1 MGLSVRLLRLSAILA
16 GVSLAICASSAQAS
30 RHRALIIG
38 NNYPNLSVGKGRLE
52 NAHADA
58 DSVDKLL
65 RRIGFGEGDPSAISV
80 KKDASLNDIYDLWQ
94 RTLEEADSEGIVV
107 FFFSGHG
114 FQERHSNYLL
124 QDGAPIVPSTN
135 PKVLETQYVRLDAIM
150 EAFLE
155 IRQNKDIVGLF
166 IIDACRED
174 VFKPAGTRAIG
185 GARGLAPVRMPSDS
199 ETFVLFATAPG
210 QYAYDGLQ
218 GEGVKGSVFTR
229 NFVSELETK
238 QRMQVEKEGL
248 TDIAQDVRDL
258 VVALARK
265 HSLSQV
271 PTYYDQLAQ
280 RRNIF
285 GGALPRRT
293 QAEEMEQLQKPLA
306 MASATP
312 AAFSSATRTGGDAF
326 SDTCPDCPQM
336 VVISAGQFLQGS
348 PDTERGHARSEGP
361 QRVVALKVDFAIS
374 KFPITNQ
381 QWNLCVKDGG

>member
-1 MGLSVRLLRLSAILA
+1 
-16 GVSLAICASSAQAS
+16 
-30 RHRALIIG
+30 
-38 NNYPNLSVGKGRLE
+38 
-52 NAHADA
+52 
-58 DSVDKLL
+58 
-65 RRIGFGEGDPSAISV
+65 
-80 KKDASLNDIYDLWQ
+80 
-94 RTLEEADSEGIVV
+94 LEEADPEGIVV

-124 QDGAPIVPSTN
+124 QDGAPVVPSTN

-155 IRQNKDIVGLF
+155 IRQSKDIVGLF

-218 GEGVKGSVFTR
+218 GEGVKNSLFTR
-229 NFVSELETK
+229 NFVIELEKK
-238 QRMQVEKEGL
+238 QRLEVAKEGL

-258 VVALARK
+258 VVAFARAQG
-265 HSLSQV
+265 LSQI

-285 GGALPRRT
+285 GVPLPRRT
-293 QAEEMEQLQKPLA
+293 KEEEVEQLQKPIA
-306 MASATP
+306 MASAAP
-312 AAFSSATRTGGDAF
+312 AAAILATRTAGDAF
-326 SDTCPDCPQM
+326 
-336 VVISAGQFLQGS
+336 
-348 PDTERGHARSEGP
+348 
-361 QRVVALKVDFAIS
+361 
-374 KFPITNQ
+374 
-381 QWNLCVKDGG
+381 